1 MAKEKC
7 IPRIIRVRLN
17 SQKYHSSD
25 PEELQTIPLGD
36 AFYALEELL
45 EEDQEGFFDDYPWL
59 QDKIFQEAWRKL
71 GGIRN
76 KMAHSGLLIDNGV
89 LEDNYAYFS
98 RFLQFMP
105 QIIELKQKL
114 MPANYAEP
122 VSNNTNSYW
131 VTTNNHDRQSVI
143 EAACQMDD
151 TDVCYPG
158 FDPESEIIER
168 KGKFVLVDS
177 EGHDMSEECDEIM
190 PINDNDPYMPYVF
203 RKNGLLSWGL
213 MEVNGNV
220 LCDCVIDRYREGNG
234 GTFWFEVDGL
244 LGLWNIDYYLEP
256 IYENIE
262 MPATPYEPLLFT
274 LDGEQG
280 YVRYDDFSFVP
291 LSEFEQMSKDEKE
304 EVSSD
309 FISEELY

>member
-177 EGHDMSEECDEIM
+177 EGHDMSEECG
-190 PINDNDPYMPYVF
+190 YF
-203 RKNGLLSWGL
+203 KNLPQWLQ
-213 MEVNGNV
+213 
-220 LCDCVIDRYREGNG
+220 CCIDYSAVWRNLDTG
-234 GTFWFEVDGL
+234 GDYTEVDGHIFR
-244 LGLWNIDYYLEP
+244 N
-256 IYENIE
+256 
-262 MPATPYEPLLFT
+262 
-274 LDGEQG
+274 
-280 YVRYDDFSFVP
+280 
-291 LSEFEQMSKDEKE
+291 
-304 EVSSD
+304 
-309 FISEELY
+309 